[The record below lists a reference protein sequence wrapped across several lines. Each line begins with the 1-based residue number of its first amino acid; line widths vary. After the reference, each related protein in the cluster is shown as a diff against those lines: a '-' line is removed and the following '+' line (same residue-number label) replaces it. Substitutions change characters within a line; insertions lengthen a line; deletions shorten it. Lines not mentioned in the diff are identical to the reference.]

1 MALTIV
7 TDSTCDLPKAELDA
21 LNVHRVPLY
30 VHFEG
35 QTRKDWLEIQPK
47 EVMDRMAQGAE
58 PATTSQPTPEDFASV
73 YREAVAGGSSEILVV
88 TISSDLSGTYQS
100 ATLAANEVDARV
112 EVFDSQNASLGAA
125 FMVRRAAAMRDAG
138 KPLSEIVSALEDIR
152 ERSKLIFTVSTLEYL
167 QKGGRIGRAS
177 ALVGSLLN
185 VKPILTL
192 ENGSVAAAGRAR
204 GAKKALKTLVDTVK
218 STAEAHPGGELVL
231 AFLHIQ
237 DPEAADRVRAAIE
250 EAGIKYRPAGVYE
263 MGAVIGV
270 HVGPG
275 TYGAYGFVDPNPEL
289 GLAGLN

>member
-21 LNVHRVPLY
+21 LNVVRVPLY

-35 QTRKDWLEIQPK
+35 ETRKDWLEIQPK
-47 EVMDRMAQGAE
+47 EVMERMAQGAE

-73 YREAVAGGSSEILVV
+73 YRDAVAEGSNEILVV

-100 ATLAANEVDARV
+100 ATLAANEVDATV
-112 EVFDSQNASLGAA
+112 EVFDSKNASLGAA

-138 KPLSEIVSALEDIR
+138 KPLGEIVAALETIR

-185 VKPILTL
+185 VKPLLTL
-192 ENGSVAAAGRAR
+192 ENGVVAAAGRAR
-204 GAKKALKTLVDTVK
+204 GAKKALKTLVETIQ
-218 STAEAHPGGELVL
+218 STADAHDGELVL
-231 AFLHIQ
+231 SFLHIQ
-237 DPEAADRVRAAIE
+237 DPEAADRLRAAVD
-250 EAGIKYRPAGVYE
+250 EAGVTYRSAGVYE

-289 GLAGLN
+289 GLAGLS

>member
-21 LNVHRVPLY
+21 LNVVRVPLY

-35 QTRKDWLEIQPK
+35 ETRKDWLEIQPK
-47 EVMDRMAQGAE
+47 EVMERMAQGAE

-73 YREAVAGGSSEILVV
+73 YRDAVAGGSNEILVV

-100 ATLAANEVDARV
+100 ATLAANEVDATV
-112 EVFDSQNASLGAA
+112 EVFDSKNASLGAA

-138 KPLSEIVSALEDIR
+138 KPLGEIVAALETIR

-185 VKPILTL
+185 VKPLLTL
-192 ENGSVAAAGRAR
+192 ENGVVAAAGRAR
-204 GAKKALKTLVDTVK
+204 GAKKALKTLVETIQ
-218 STAEAHPGGELVL
+218 STADAHDGELVL
-231 AFLHIQ
+231 SFLHIQ
-237 DPEAADRVRAAIE
+237 DPEAADRLRAAVD
-250 EAGIKYRPAGVYE
+250 EAGVTYRSAGVYE

-289 GLAGLN
+289 GLAGLS